1 VADGP
6 DRGGGIHDG
15 GIHDGG
21 IEDGIED
28 AEMMGGV
35 ADGFERLWTP
45 HRMAYIKGAEVRAGA
60 KPVDGCQL
68 CAKEPADDRANLV
81 VARGEH
87 CYAILNLFPYN
98 PGHLMICPY
107 RHVAWYTELT
117 DAERDEMGAMIQRA
131 IVVLQNV
138 SGAKGFNTGMN
149 QGATGG
155 AGIAE
160 HVHHHVVPRWVGD
173 SNFLPIIAKTKA
185 MPELLDDTWRR
196 VSDAWKVA

>member
-1 VADGP
+1 MADTEGP
-6 DRGGGIHDG
+6 L
-15 GIHDGG
+15 
-21 IEDGIED
+21 D

-35 ADGFERLWTP
+35 SDGFERLWTP
-45 HRMAYIKGAEVRAGA
+45 HRMAYIRGAETRQGA
-60 KPVDGCQL
+60 KPADGCQF
-68 CAKEPADDRANLV
+68 CDKAPEDDRDNLV

-87 CYAILNLFPYN
+87 CFAILNLFPYN
-98 PGHLMICPY
+98 PGHLMVCTY

-117 DAERDEMGAMIQRA
+117 DAERDEMGAMVQRA
-131 IVVLQNV
+131 IVVLQAV

-160 HVHHHVVPRWVGD
+160 HIHHHVVPRWVGD

-196 VSDAWKVA
+196 VSDAWAKES